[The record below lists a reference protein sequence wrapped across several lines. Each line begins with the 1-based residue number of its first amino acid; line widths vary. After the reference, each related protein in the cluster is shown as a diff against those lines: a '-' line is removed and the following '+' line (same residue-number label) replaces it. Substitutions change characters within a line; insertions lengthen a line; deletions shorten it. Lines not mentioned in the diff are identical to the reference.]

1 MLGDKAGR
9 RVGDHIHPCNG
20 VMPRTLSGVT
30 DSPAI
35 EVQGATRRFGDV
47 LALDNI
53 ALTIDAPAT
62 GLLGRN
68 GAGKS
73 TLMKAI
79 LGLVRLDAGTVRVL
93 GHDASH
99 AGDEVRRR
107 IGYAPEHECLPP
119 ELTAA
124 DLVRHLAELRG
135 LSRADAIR
143 RASEVLFAVGLE
155 EERSRVIGSFSLGM
169 RQRVKIAQ
177 TLVHAPELIIL
188 DEPTNGLDP
197 SQRSEMLD
205 VIRRVS
211 RDLGVRVLIS
221 SHILDD
227 IRRTCD
233 AVVVMRDGAV
243 TLTRPLAAEAGEH
256 DVVRV
261 ETVDA
266 AAPLVAAL
274 VAASVDC
281 EATGDHALRAV
292 VRNDDDRL
300 RIRDAAAST
309 GVGLRRMLPDGPSI
323 EDELLEAI
331 G

>member
-1 MLGDKAGR
+1 MSATPGSTTYA
-9 RVGDHIHPCNG
+9 V
-20 VMPRTLSGVT
+20 GVT
-30 DSPAI
+30 AVPAI
-35 EVQGATRRFGDV
+35 EVHGARRAYGNIV
-47 LALDNI
+47 ALDDV
-53 ALTIDAPAT
+53 TVRIDAPAT

-79 LGLVRLDAGTVRVL
+79 LGLVRLDAGEIEVL
-93 GHDASH
+93 GQDTRS
-99 AGDEVRRR
+99 AGDRIRRR

-135 LSRADAIR
+135 LSRTDAIR

-169 RQRVKIAQ
+169 RQRVKLAQ
-177 TLVHAPELIIL
+177 ALVHAPELIIL

-197 SQRSEMLD
+197 IQRSEMLE

-211 RDLGVRVLIS
+211 HDLGVRVLIS

-233 AVVVMRDGAV
+233 HVVVMQQGRV
-243 TLTRPLAAEAGEH
+243 TLDRPLAAAAGET
-256 DVVRV
+256 DVLRA
-261 ETVDA
+261 ETVEI
-266 AAPLVAAL
+266 AAPLVAGL
-274 VAASVDC
+274 VAAGLTC
-281 EATGDHALRAV
+281 EAIDARTARIAIRDDRDRDV
-292 VRNDDDRL
+292 VRDV
-300 RIRDAAAST
+300 AATT
-309 GVGLRRMLPDGPSI
+309 GVGLRRLHPDGPSI
-323 EDELLEAI
+323 EQELLEAI

>member
-1 MLGDKAGR
+1 M
-9 RVGDHIHPCNG
+9 
-20 VMPRTLSGVT
+20 SVT
-30 DSPAI
+30 TAPAI
-35 EVQGATRRFGDV
+35 VVHGASRRYGDV
-47 LALDNI
+47 TALDDVSVR
-53 ALTIDAPAT
+53 IDAAAT

-79 LGLVRLDAGTVRVL
+79 LGLVRLDAGEIEVL
-93 GHDASH
+93 GEDTRT
-99 AGDEVRRR
+99 AGDRIRRR

-135 LSRADAIR
+135 LSRTDAIR

-169 RQRVKIAQ
+169 RQRVKLAQ
-177 TLVHAPELIIL
+177 ALVHAPELIIL

-197 SQRSEMLD
+197 IQRTEMLE

-211 RDLGVRVLIS
+211 HDLGVRVLIS

-233 AVVVMRDGAV
+233 HVVVLRQGRV
-243 TLTRPLAAEAGEH
+243 TLDRPLAPTAGET
-256 DVVRV
+256 DVLRA
-261 ETVDA
+261 ESVDPI
-266 AAPLVAAL
+266 APLVATLTTAGL
-274 VAASVDC
+274 AC
-281 EATGDHALRAV
+281 EPIDDHAVRIAV
-292 VRNDDDRL
+292 RDDADRD
-300 RIRDAAAST
+300 RVRDAAAAS
-309 GVGLRRMLPDGPSI
+309 GVGLRRLHPDGPSI
-323 EDELLEAI
+323 EEALLEAI

>member
-1 MLGDKAGR
+1 MSTA
-9 RVGDHIHPCNG
+9 
-20 VMPRTLSGVT
+20 
-30 DSPAI
+30 AI
-35 EVQGATRRFGDV
+35 EVRGATRRYGDV
-47 LALDNI
+47 VALDGVDLRVE
-53 ALTIDAPAT
+53 AAAT

-79 LGLVRLDAGTVRVL
+79 LGLVRLDAGEISVL
-93 GHDASH
+93 GEDTRRH
-99 AGDEVRRR
+99 GDRIRRR

-169 RQRVKIAQ
+169 RQRVKLAQ
-177 TLVHAPELIIL
+177 ALVHAPELIIL

-197 SQRSEMLD
+197 TQRAEMLE

-211 RDLGVRVLIS
+211 HDLGVHVLIS

-233 AVVVMRDGAV
+233 HVVVLRDGRV
-243 TLTRPLAAEAGEH
+243 TLDRPLAAAAGER
-256 DVVRV
+256 DRLLV
-261 ETVDA
+261 ETVAD
-266 AAPLVAAL
+266 AAPLAAL
-274 VAASVDC
+274 LDGRGLAVEAAG
-281 EATGDHALRAV
+281 ER
-292 VRNDDDRL
+292 RL
-300 RIRDAAAST
+300 RVAVTTDADRAAVRDAAAES
-309 GVGLRRMLPDGPSI
+309 GAGLRRLHPDGPSI
-323 EDELLEAI
+323 EDQLLEAI

>member
-1 MLGDKAGR
+1 MT
-9 RVGDHIHPCNG
+9 P
-20 VMPRTLSGVT
+20 
-30 DSPAI
+30 SPAI
-35 EVQGATRRFGDV
+35 EVKGARRSYGPV
-47 LALDNI
+47 TALDDV
-53 ALTIDAPAT
+53 TVRIDAPAT

-79 LGLVRLDAGTVRVL
+79 LGLVRLDAGEIDVL
-93 GHDASH
+93 GQDTRT
-99 AGDEVRRR
+99 AGDRIRRR

-135 LSRADAIR
+135 LSRTDAIR

-169 RQRVKIAQ
+169 RQRVKLAQ
-177 TLVHAPELIIL
+177 ALVHAPELIIL

-197 SQRSEMLD
+197 IQRSEMLE

-211 RDLGVRVLIS
+211 HDLGVRVLIS

-233 AVVVMRDGAV
+233 HVVVLQQGRV
-243 TLTRPLAAEAGEH
+243 TLDRPLAATAGET
-256 DVVRV
+256 DVLRI
-261 ETVDA
+261 ETVAA
-266 AAPLVAAL
+266 AAPLVADL
-274 VAASVDC
+274 LAAGLNC
-281 EATGDHALRAV
+281 EAIDECTARVAV
-292 VRNDDDRL
+292 RDDRD
-300 RIRDAAAST
+300 RDHVRDAAAAT
-309 GVGLRRMLPDGPSI
+309 GVGLRRLHPDGPSI
-323 EDELLEAI
+323 EQQLLKAI

>member
-1 MLGDKAGR
+1 MEQ
-9 RVGDHIHPCNG
+9 P
-20 VMPRTLSGVT
+20 T
-30 DSPAI
+30 AI
-35 EVQGATRRFGDV
+35 EIRGASRRYGSIQ
-47 LALDNI
+47 ALDNVT
-53 ALTIDAPAT
+53 LTIDAPAT
-62 GLLGRN
+62 GLLGQN

-79 LGLVRLDAGTVRVL
+79 LGLVRLDAGEIDVL
-93 GHDASH
+93 GHDARRD
-99 AGDEVRRR
+99 GEQVRRR

-124 DLVRHLAELRG
+124 DLCRHLAELRG

-155 EERSRVIGSFSLGM
+155 EERSRVIGGFSLGM
-169 RQRVKIAQ
+169 RQRVKLAQ
-177 TLVHAPELIIL
+177 ALVHAPELIIL

-197 SQRSEMLD
+197 AQRAEMLD

-211 RDLGVRVLIS
+211 RDLNVRVLIS

-243 TLTRPLAAEAGEH
+243 TLARPLAAEADEA
-256 DVVRV
+256 DVLRA
-261 ETVDA
+261 ETVSDSAPFVTAMTA
-266 AAPLVAAL
+266 AGLDCTVIDTTTTLVAIRSERDRD
-274 VAASVDC
+274 V
-281 EATGDHALRAV
+281 LR
-292 VRNDDDRL
+292 DT
-300 RIRDAAAST
+300 AAST
-309 GVGLRRMLPDGPSI
+309 GVGLRRLHRDGPSI

>member
-1 MLGDKAGR
+1 MS
-9 RVGDHIHPCNG
+9 
-20 VMPRTLSGVT
+20 T
-30 DSPAI
+30 PAI
-35 EVQGATRRFGDV
+35 EVRGATRRYGAV
-47 LALDNI
+47 VALDGVD
-53 ALTIDAPAT
+53 LRVDAPAT

-79 LGLVRLDAGTVRVL
+79 LGLVRLDAGEIEVL
-93 GHDASH
+93 GEDTRRH
-99 AGDEVRRR
+99 GDRIRRR

-169 RQRVKIAQ
+169 RQRVKLAQ
-177 TLVHAPELIIL
+177 ALVHAPELIIL

-197 SQRSEMLD
+197 AQRAEMLE

-233 AVVVMRDGAV
+233 HVVVLREGRV
-243 TLTRPLAAEAGEH
+243 TLDRPLAAAAGER
-256 DVVRV
+256 DQLLL
-261 ETVDA
+261 ETVAD
-266 AAPLVAAL
+266 PAAL
-274 VAASVDC
+274 AGLLGAR
-281 EATGDHALRAV
+281 GLAV
-292 VRNDDDRL
+292 EDAGERRL
-300 RIRDAAAST
+300 RVSVVTDADRAIVRDAAAES
-309 GVGLRRMLPDGPSI
+309 GAGLRRLHPDGPSI

>member
-1 MLGDKAGR
+1 
-9 RVGDHIHPCNG
+9 VEQP
-20 VMPRTLSGVT
+20 T
-30 DSPAI
+30 AI
-35 EVQGATRRFGDV
+35 EVRGASRRYGSIQ
-47 LALDNI
+47 ALDNVT
-53 ALTIDAPAT
+53 LTIDAPAT
-62 GLLGRN
+62 GLLGQN

-79 LGLVRLDAGTVRVL
+79 LGLVRLDAGEIDVL
-93 GHDASH
+93 GHNARHD
-99 AGDEVRRR
+99 GEQVRRR

-124 DLVRHLAELRG
+124 DLCRHLAELRG

-155 EERSRVIGSFSLGM
+155 EERSRVIGGFSLGM
-169 RQRVKIAQ
+169 RQRVKLAQ
-177 TLVHAPELIIL
+177 ALVHAPELIIL

-197 SQRSEMLD
+197 AQRAEMLD

-211 RDLGVRVLIS
+211 RDLNVRVLIS

-233 AVVVMRDGAV
+233 AVVVMRGGAV
-243 TLTRPLAAEAGEH
+243 TLARPLAAEADEA
-256 DVVRV
+256 DVLLA
-261 ETVDA
+261 ETVADSAPFVAGLTTAGLDCTVLDA
-266 AAPLVAAL
+266 TTTRVAIRSA
-274 VAASVDC
+274 
-281 EATGDHALRAV
+281 GDRDVLR
-292 VRNDDDRL
+292 D
-300 RIRDAAAST
+300 IAAST
-309 GVGLRRMLPDGPSI
+309 GVGLRRLHRDGPSI

>member
-1 MLGDKAGR
+1 V
-9 RVGDHIHPCNG
+9 RVTP
-20 VMPRTLSGVT
+20 V
-30 DSPAI
+30 PAI
-35 EVQGATRRFGDV
+35 DVHGARRSYGSV
-47 LALDNI
+47 VALDDVSVR
-53 ALTIDAPAT
+53 IDAPAT

-79 LGLVRLDAGTVRVL
+79 LGLVRLDAGEIDVL
-93 GHDASH
+93 GQNTRT
-99 AGDEVRRR
+99 AGDRIRRR

-119 ELTAA
+119 ELSAA

-135 LSRADAIR
+135 LSRTDAIR

-169 RQRVKIAQ
+169 RQRVKLAQ
-177 TLVHAPELIIL
+177 ALVHAPELIIL

-197 SQRSEMLD
+197 IQRSEMLE

-211 RDLGVRVLIS
+211 HDLGVRVLIS

-233 AVVVMRDGAV
+233 HVVVLQQGRV
-243 TLTRPLAAEAGEH
+243 TLDRPLAATAGET
-256 DVVRV
+256 DVLRA
-261 ETVDA
+261 ETVADIAPLAAGLA
-266 AAPLVAAL
+266 AAGVACDTIDDRTARIPVRDDRDRELVRDVAA
-274 VAASVDC
+274 A
-281 EATGDHALRAV
+281 
-292 VRNDDDRL
+292 
-300 RIRDAAAST
+300 T
-309 GVGLRRMLPDGPSI
+309 GVGLRRLHPDGPSI
-323 EDELLEAI
+323 EQQLLEAI

>member
-1 MLGDKAGR
+1 LPTVVSATPTSTAYA
-9 RVGDHIHPCNG
+9 V
-20 VMPRTLSGVT
+20 GVT
-30 DSPAI
+30 EAPAI
-35 EVQGATRRFGDV
+35 EVHGARRAYGNV
-47 LALDNI
+47 VALDDV
-53 ALTIDAPAT
+53 TVRIDAPAT

-79 LGLVRLDAGTVRVL
+79 LGLVRLDAGEIDVL
-93 GHDASH
+93 GQDTRT
-99 AGDEVRRR
+99 AGDRIRRR

-135 LSRADAIR
+135 LSRTDAIR

-169 RQRVKIAQ
+169 RQRVKLAQ
-177 TLVHAPELIIL
+177 ALVHAPELIIL

-197 SQRSEMLD
+197 IQRSEMLE

-211 RDLGVRVLIS
+211 HDLGVRVLIS

-233 AVVVMRDGAV
+233 HVVVMQQGRV
-243 TLTRPLAAEAGEH
+243 TLDRPLAAAAGET
-256 DVVRV
+256 DVLRA
-261 ETVDA
+261 ETVED
-266 AAPLVAAL
+266 AAPLVAGL
-274 VAASVDC
+274 VAAGLTC
-281 EATGDHALRAV
+281 EAIDARTARVAI
-292 VRNDDDRL
+292 RDDRD
-300 RIRDAAAST
+300 RDLVRDVAATT
-309 GVGLRRMLPDGPSI
+309 GVGLRRLHPDGPSI
-323 EDELLEAI
+323 EEELLEAI

>member
-1 MLGDKAGR
+1 M
-9 RVGDHIHPCNG
+9 
-20 VMPRTLSGVT
+20 SGP
-30 DSPAI
+30 PAI
-35 EVQGATRRFGDV
+35 EVRGAVRRYGPV
-47 LALDNI
+47 VALDGVD
-53 ALTIDAPAT
+53 LTVDAPAT

-79 LGLVRLDAGTVRVL
+79 LGLVRLDEGSVQVL
-93 GHDASH
+93 GADTARE
-99 AGDEVRRR
+99 GDRVRRR

-169 RQRVKIAQ
+169 RQRVKLAQ
-177 TLVHAPELIIL
+177 ALVHAPELVIL

-197 SQRSEMLD
+197 AQRSEMLE

-233 AVVVMRDGAV
+233 HVVVMREGRV
-243 TLTRPLAAEAGEH
+243 TLDRPLAARAGEDDSMLIETVADPAPLLALLSGRGLHVEAAGEH
-256 DVVRV
+256 R
-261 ETVDA
+261 
-266 AAPLVAAL
+266 
-274 VAASVDC
+274 
-281 EATGDHALRAV
+281 LRA
-292 VRNDDDRL
+292 RITGPADRAA
-300 RIRDAAAST
+300 IRDAAAEA
-309 GVGLRRMLPDGPSI
+309 GAGLRRLHPDGPSI

>member
-1 MLGDKAGR
+1 
-9 RVGDHIHPCNG
+9 V
-20 VMPRTLSGVT
+20 GVT
-30 DSPAI
+30 AVPAI
-35 EVQGATRRFGDV
+35 EVHGARRAYGNIV
-47 LALDNI
+47 ALDDV
-53 ALTIDAPAT
+53 TVRIDAPAT

-79 LGLVRLDAGTVRVL
+79 LGLVRLDAGEIEVL
-93 GHDASH
+93 GQDTRS
-99 AGDEVRRR
+99 AGDRIRRR

-135 LSRADAIR
+135 LSRTDAIR

-169 RQRVKIAQ
+169 RQRVKLAQ
-177 TLVHAPELIIL
+177 ALVHAPELIIL

-197 SQRSEMLD
+197 IQRSEMLE

-211 RDLGVRVLIS
+211 HDLGVRVLIS

-233 AVVVMRDGAV
+233 HVVVMQQGRV
-243 TLTRPLAAEAGEH
+243 TLDRPLAAAAGET
-256 DVVRV
+256 DVLRA
-261 ETVDA
+261 ETVEI
-266 AAPLVAAL
+266 AAPLVAGL
-274 VAASVDC
+274 VAAGLTC
-281 EATGDHALRAV
+281 EAIDARTARIAIRDDRDRDV
-292 VRNDDDRL
+292 VRDV
-300 RIRDAAAST
+300 AATT
-309 GVGLRRMLPDGPSI
+309 GVGLRRLHPDGPSI
-323 EDELLEAI
+323 EQELLEAI

>member
-1 MLGDKAGR
+1 
-9 RVGDHIHPCNG
+9 VP
-20 VMPRTLSGVT
+20 VT
-30 DSPAI
+30 DGPAI
-35 EVQGATRRFGDV
+35 EVRDATRRYGSV
-47 LALDNI
+47 VALDGVDLAIN
-53 ALTIDAPAT
+53 APAT

-79 LGLVRLDAGTVRVL
+79 LGLVRLDTGAVRVL
-93 GHDASH
+93 GADTAKE
-99 AGDEVRRR
+99 GDRVRRR

-169 RQRVKIAQ
+169 RQRVKLAQ
-177 TLVHAPELIIL
+177 ALVHAPELIIL

-197 SQRSEMLD
+197 AQRAEMLE

-233 AVVVMRDGAV
+233 HVVVMRAGRV
-243 TLTRPLAAEAGEH
+243 TLDRPLAARAGE
-256 DVVRV
+256 DDSVLV
-261 ETVDA
+261 ETVADP
-266 AAPLVAAL
+266 APLVALLGARG
-274 VAASVDC
+274 V
-281 EATGDHALRAV
+281 HAEPAGERRLRA
-292 VRNDDDRL
+292 RITGPGDRAA
-300 RIRDAAAST
+300 IRDAAAEAGT
-309 GVGLRRMLPDGPSI
+309 GLRRLTPDGPSI

>member
-1 MLGDKAGR
+1 MTA
-9 RVGDHIHPCNG
+9 V
-20 VMPRTLSGVT
+20 
-30 DSPAI
+30 PAI
-35 EVQGATRRFGDV
+35 EVHGARRAYGSV
-47 LALDNI
+47 LALDDV
-53 ALTIDAPAT
+53 TVRIDAPAT

-79 LGLVRLDAGTVRVL
+79 LGLVRLDAGQIDVL
-93 GHDASH
+93 GEDTRT
-99 AGDEVRRR
+99 AGDRIRRR

-135 LSRADAIR
+135 LSRTDAIR

-169 RQRVKIAQ
+169 RQRVKLAQ
-177 TLVHAPELIIL
+177 ALVHAPELIIL

-197 SQRSEMLD
+197 IQRAEMLE

-211 RDLGVRVLIS
+211 HDLGVRVLIS

-233 AVVVMRDGAV
+233 HVVVLQQGRV
-243 TLTRPLAAEAGEH
+243 TLDRPLAATADET
-256 DVVRV
+256 DVLRA
-261 ETVDA
+261 ETVED

-274 VAASVDC
+274 ADAGVAC
-281 EATGDHALRAV
+281 EAIDTRTARIP
-292 VRNDDDRL
+292 VRDDRD
-300 RIRDAAAST
+300 RDLVRDVAAST
-309 GVGLRRMLPDGPSI
+309 GVGLRRLHPDGPSI
-323 EDELLEAI
+323 EQQLLEAI

>member
-1 MLGDKAGR
+1 MSTSESATPGSSTYA
-9 RVGDHIHPCNG
+9 V
-20 VMPRTLSGVT
+20 GVT
-30 DSPAI
+30 AAPAI
-35 EVQGATRRFGDV
+35 VVHGARRAYGSV
-47 LALDNI
+47 LALDDV
-53 ALTIDAPAT
+53 TVRIDAPAT

-79 LGLVRLDAGTVRVL
+79 LGLVRLDAGEIEVL
-93 GHDASH
+93 GEDTRK
-99 AGDEVRRR
+99 AGDRIRRR

-135 LSRADAIR
+135 LSRTDAIR

-169 RQRVKIAQ
+169 RQRVKLAQ
-177 TLVHAPELIIL
+177 ALVHAPELIIL

-197 SQRSEMLD
+197 IQRSEMLE

-211 RDLGVRVLIS
+211 HDLGVRVLIS

-233 AVVVMRDGAV
+233 PVVVMQQGRV
-243 TLTRPLAAEAGEH
+243 TLDRPLAAEAGET
-256 DVVRV
+256 DVLRA
-261 ETVDA
+261 ETVED
-266 AAPLVAAL
+266 AAPLVAGLAAAGL
-274 VAASVDC
+274 TCEAIDAKTARVAIRDDRDRDLVRDVAA
-281 EATGDHALRAV
+281 T
-292 VRNDDDRL
+292 
-300 RIRDAAAST
+300 T
-309 GVGLRRMLPDGPSI
+309 GVGLRRLHPDGPSI
-323 EDELLEAI
+323 EQELLEAI

>member
-1 MLGDKAGR
+1 MTA
-9 RVGDHIHPCNG
+9 V
-20 VMPRTLSGVT
+20 
-30 DSPAI
+30 PAI
-35 EVQGATRRFGDV
+35 EVHGARRAYGNIV
-47 LALDNI
+47 ALDDV
-53 ALTIDAPAT
+53 TVRIDAPAT

-79 LGLVRLDAGTVRVL
+79 LGLVRLDAGEIEVL
-93 GHDASH
+93 GQDTRS
-99 AGDEVRRR
+99 AGDRIRRR

-135 LSRADAIR
+135 LSRTDAIR

-169 RQRVKIAQ
+169 RQRVKLAQ
-177 TLVHAPELIIL
+177 ALVHAPELIIL

-197 SQRSEMLD
+197 IQRSEMLE

-211 RDLGVRVLIS
+211 HDLGVRVLIS

-233 AVVVMRDGAV
+233 HVVVMQQGRV
-243 TLTRPLAAEAGEH
+243 TLDRPLAAAAGET
-256 DVVRV
+256 DVLRA
-261 ETVDA
+261 ETVEV
-266 AAPLVAAL
+266 AAPLVAGL
-274 VAASVDC
+274 VAAGLTC
-281 EATGDHALRAV
+281 EAIDARTARIAI
-292 VRNDDDRL
+292 RDDRD
-300 RIRDAAAST
+300 RDLVRDVAATT
-309 GVGLRRMLPDGPSI
+309 GVGLRRLHPDGPSI
-323 EDELLEAI
+323 EQELLEAI

>member
-1 MLGDKAGR
+1 VTG
-9 RVGDHIHPCNG
+9 HP
-20 VMPRTLSGVT
+20 V
-30 DSPAI
+30 I
-35 EVQGATRRFGDV
+35 EVHGATRRFGSI
-47 LALDNI
+47 LALHNVD
-53 ALTIDAPAT
+53 LTIDAPAT

-79 LGLVRLDAGTVRVL
+79 LGLVRLDEGTVRVL
-93 GHDASH
+93 GHDA
-99 AGDEVRRR
+99 ARDGDEVRRR

-197 SQRSEMLD
+197 SQRAEMLE

-243 TLTRPLAAEAGEH
+243 TLTRPLAAEAGEQ
-256 DVVRV
+256 DIVQI
-261 ETVDA
+261 ETVQM
-266 AAPLVAAL
+266 AAPLITAL
-274 VAASVDC
+274 TREGLDC
-281 EATGDHALRAV
+281 EATGDHTARIV
-292 VRNDDDRL
+292 VRNPDDRL
-300 RIRDAAAST
+300 RIRDAAATT
-309 GVGLRRMLPDGPSI
+309 GVGVRRLLPDGPSI

>member
-1 MLGDKAGR
+1 MSTIESATPGSTTYA
-9 RVGDHIHPCNG
+9 V
-20 VMPRTLSGVT
+20 GVT
-30 DSPAI
+30 AAPAI
-35 EVQGATRRFGDV
+35 VVHGARRAYGSV
-47 LALDNI
+47 LALDDV
-53 ALTIDAPAT
+53 TVRIDAPAT

-79 LGLVRLDAGTVRVL
+79 LGLVRLDAGEIEVL
-93 GHDASH
+93 GEDTRK
-99 AGDEVRRR
+99 AGDRIRRR

-135 LSRADAIR
+135 LSRTDAIR

-169 RQRVKIAQ
+169 RQRVKLAQ
-177 TLVHAPELIIL
+177 ALVHAPELIIL

-197 SQRSEMLD
+197 IQRSEMLE

-211 RDLGVRVLIS
+211 HDLGVRVLIS

-233 AVVVMRDGAV
+233 HVVVMQQGRV
-243 TLTRPLAAEAGEH
+243 TLDRPLAAEAGET
-256 DVVRV
+256 DVLRA
-261 ETVDA
+261 ETVEYA
-266 AAPLVAAL
+266 TPLVAGLAAAGL
-274 VAASVDC
+274 TCEAIDAKTARIAIRDDRDRDLVRDVAA
-281 EATGDHALRAV
+281 T
-292 VRNDDDRL
+292 
-300 RIRDAAAST
+300 T
-309 GVGLRRMLPDGPSI
+309 GVGLRRLHPDGPSI
-323 EDELLEAI
+323 EQELLEAI

>member
-1 MLGDKAGR
+1 MGVSGPGSRCAYAV
-9 RVGDHIHPCNG
+9 RV
-20 VMPRTLSGVT
+20 TAA
-30 DSPAI
+30 PAI
-35 EVQGATRRFGDV
+35 EVHGARRAYGNV
-47 LALDNI
+47 LALDDV
-53 ALTIDAPAT
+53 TVSIDAPAT

-79 LGLVRLDAGTVRVL
+79 LGLVRLDAGEIDVL
-93 GHDASH
+93 GQNTRT
-99 AGDEVRRR
+99 AGDRIRRR

-135 LSRADAIR
+135 LSRTDAIR

-169 RQRVKIAQ
+169 RQRVKLAQ
-177 TLVHAPELIIL
+177 ALVHAPELIIL

-197 SQRSEMLD
+197 IQRGEMLE

-211 RDLGVRVLIS
+211 HDLGVRVLIS

-233 AVVVMRDGAV
+233 HVVVLRQGAV
-243 TLTRPLAAEAGEH
+243 TLDRPLAATAGES
-256 DVVRV
+256 DVLRV

-266 AAPLVAAL
+266 VAPLAEQLAASGLACEPLDEHAVRVAIRSDRDRDLVRDVAA
-274 VAASVDC
+274 A
-281 EATGDHALRAV
+281 
-292 VRNDDDRL
+292 
-300 RIRDAAAST
+300 T
-309 GVGLRRMLPDGPSI
+309 GVGLRRLHPDGPSI
-323 EDELLEAI
+323 EQQLLEAI

>member
-1 MLGDKAGR
+1 MSTIESATPGSTTYA
-9 RVGDHIHPCNG
+9 V
-20 VMPRTLSGVT
+20 GVT
-30 DSPAI
+30 AAPAI
-35 EVQGATRRFGDV
+35 VVHGARRAYGSV
-47 LALDNI
+47 LALDDV
-53 ALTIDAPAT
+53 TVRIDAPAT

-79 LGLVRLDAGTVRVL
+79 LGLVRLDAGEIEVL
-93 GHDASH
+93 GEDTRK
-99 AGDEVRRR
+99 AGDRIRRR

-135 LSRADAIR
+135 LSRTDAIR

-169 RQRVKIAQ
+169 RQRVKLAQ
-177 TLVHAPELIIL
+177 ALVHAPELIIL

-197 SQRSEMLD
+197 IQRSEMLE

-211 RDLGVRVLIS
+211 HDLGVRVLFS

-233 AVVVMRDGAV
+233 HVVVMQQGRV
-243 TLTRPLAAEAGEH
+243 TLDRPLAAEAGET
-256 DVVRV
+256 DVLRA
-261 ETVDA
+261 ETVEYA
-266 AAPLVAAL
+266 TPLVAGLAAAGL
-274 VAASVDC
+274 TCEAIDAKTARIAIRDDRDRDLVRDVAA
-281 EATGDHALRAV
+281 T
-292 VRNDDDRL
+292 
-300 RIRDAAAST
+300 T
-309 GVGLRRMLPDGPSI
+309 GVGLRRLHPDGPSI
-323 EDELLEAI
+323 EQELLEAI

>member
-1 MLGDKAGR
+1 MEQ
-9 RVGDHIHPCNG
+9 P
-20 VMPRTLSGVT
+20 T
-30 DSPAI
+30 AI
-35 EVQGATRRFGDV
+35 EARGASRRYGSIQ
-47 LALDNI
+47 ALDNVT
-53 ALTIDAPAT
+53 LTIDAPAT
-62 GLLGRN
+62 GLLGQN

-79 LGLVRLDAGTVRVL
+79 LGLVRLDAGEIDVL
-93 GHDASH
+93 GHNARRD
-99 AGDEVRRR
+99 GEQVRRR

-124 DLVRHLAELRG
+124 DLCRHLAELRG

-155 EERSRVIGSFSLGM
+155 EERSRVIGGFSLGM
-169 RQRVKIAQ
+169 RQRVKLAQ
-177 TLVHAPELIIL
+177 ALVHAPDLIIL

-197 SQRSEMLD
+197 AQRAEMLD

-211 RDLGVRVLIS
+211 RDLNVRVLIS

-243 TLTRPLAAEAGEH
+243 TLARPLAAEADEA
-256 DVVRV
+256 DVLLD
-261 ETVDA
+261 ETVADSAPFVAGLTAAGLDCTVLDA
-266 AAPLVAAL
+266 TTTRVAIR
-274 VAASVDC
+274 S
-281 EATGDHALRAV
+281 EGDRDVLR
-292 VRNDDDRL
+292 D
-300 RIRDAAAST
+300 IAAST
-309 GVGLRRMLPDGPSI
+309 GVGLRRLHRDGPSI

>member
-1 MLGDKAGR
+1 MSATPASTTYA
-9 RVGDHIHPCNG
+9 V
-20 VMPRTLSGVT
+20 GVT
-30 DSPAI
+30 TSPAI
-35 EVQGATRRFGDV
+35 EVHGARRAYGKV
-47 LALDNI
+47 VALDDV
-53 ALTIDAPAT
+53 TVRIDAPAT

-79 LGLVRLDAGTVRVL
+79 LGLVRLDAGEIDVL
-93 GHDASH
+93 GENTRT
-99 AGDEVRRR
+99 AGDRIRRR

-135 LSRADAIR
+135 LSRTDAIR

-169 RQRVKIAQ
+169 RQRVKLAQ
-177 TLVHAPELIIL
+177 ALVHAPELIIL

-197 SQRSEMLD
+197 IQRGEMLE

-211 RDLGVRVLIS
+211 HDLGVRVLIS

-233 AVVVMRDGAV
+233 HVVVLRQGSV
-243 TLTRPLAAEAGEH
+243 TLDRPLAAAAGES
-256 DVVRV
+256 DVLRI
-261 ETVDA
+261 ETVEA
-266 AAPLVAAL
+266 AAPLVAGL
-274 VAASVDC
+274 TAAGLTC
-281 EATGDHALRAV
+281 ETI
-292 VRNDDDRL
+292 DDRTA
-300 RIRDAAAST
+300 RVTIRSEVDRDLVRDIAATT
-309 GVGLRRMLPDGPSI
+309 GVGLRRLHPDGPSI
-323 EDELLEAI
+323 EQQLLEAI

>member
-1 MLGDKAGR
+1 MSAA
-9 RVGDHIHPCNG
+9 
-20 VMPRTLSGVT
+20 
-30 DSPAI
+30 PAI
-35 EVQGATRRFGDV
+35 EVHGATRRFGPV
-47 LALDNI
+47 VALDGVD
-53 ALTIDAPAT
+53 LRIDAPAT

-73 TLMKAI
+73 TLMKAV
-79 LGLVRLDAGTVRVL
+79 LGLVRLDAGEICVL
-93 GHDASH
+93 GEDTRR
-99 AGDEVRRR
+99 AGDRIRRR

-135 LSRADAIR
+135 LSRTDAIR

-169 RQRVKIAQ
+169 RQRVKLAQ
-177 TLVHAPELIIL
+177 ALVHAPDLIIL

-197 SQRSEMLD
+197 IQRAEMLE

-211 RDLGVRVLIS
+211 HDLGVRVLIS

-233 AVVVMRDGAV
+233 HVVVLREGRV
-243 TLTRPLAAEAGEH
+243 TLDRPLAAAAGEA
-256 DVVRV
+256 DVLRA
-261 ETVDA
+261 ETVEPA
-266 AAPLVAAL
+266 AAL
-274 VAASVDC
+274 VAGLVAAGVTC
-281 EATGDHALRAV
+281 EAI
-292 VRNDDDRL
+292 DDRTA
-300 RIRDAAAST
+300 RIAVRDDRDRDLVRDTAAAT
-309 GVGLRRMLPDGPSI
+309 GVGLRRLHPDGPSI
-323 EDELLEAI
+323 EEQLLEAI

>member
-1 MLGDKAGR
+1 MTPA
-9 RVGDHIHPCNG
+9 
-20 VMPRTLSGVT
+20 
-30 DSPAI
+30 PAI
-35 EVQGATRRFGDV
+35 VVQGARRSYGSV
-47 LALDNI
+47 VALDDV
-53 ALTIDAPAT
+53 TVRIDAPAT

-79 LGLVRLDAGTVRVL
+79 LGLVRLDAGEIEVL
-93 GHDASH
+93 GQDTRT
-99 AGDEVRRR
+99 AGDRIRRR

-135 LSRADAIR
+135 LSRTDAIR

-169 RQRVKIAQ
+169 RQRVKLAQ
-177 TLVHAPELIIL
+177 ALVHAPDLIIL

-197 SQRSEMLD
+197 IQRSEMLE

-211 RDLGVRVLIS
+211 QDLGVRVLIS

-233 AVVVMRDGAV
+233 HVVVMRQGSV
-243 TLTRPLAAEAGEH
+243 TLNRPLAAAAGET
-256 DVVRV
+256 DVLRA
-261 ETVDA
+261 ETVA
-266 AAPLVAAL
+266 PAAPLISGL
-274 VAASVDC
+274 VAAGLTCTAID
-281 EATGDHALRAV
+281 ERTARIA
-292 VRNDDDRL
+292 
-300 RIRDAAAST
+300 IRDDGDRDLVRDTAAAT
-309 GVGLRRMLPDGPSI
+309 GVGLRRLHPDGPSI
-323 EDELLEAI
+323 EEELLEAI

>member
-1 MLGDKAGR
+1 MT
-9 RVGDHIHPCNG
+9 P
-20 VMPRTLSGVT
+20 
-30 DSPAI
+30 SPAI
-35 EVQGATRRFGDV
+35 EVKGARRSYGPV
-47 LALDNI
+47 TALDDV
-53 ALTIDAPAT
+53 TVRIDAPAT

-79 LGLVRLDAGTVRVL
+79 LGLVRLDAGEIDVL
-93 GHDASH
+93 GQDTRT
-99 AGDEVRRR
+99 AGDRIRRR

-135 LSRADAIR
+135 LSRTDAIR

-169 RQRVKIAQ
+169 RQRVKLAQ
-177 TLVHAPELIIL
+177 ALVHAPELIIL

-197 SQRSEMLD
+197 IQRSEMLE

-211 RDLGVRVLIS
+211 HDLGVRVLIS

-233 AVVVMRDGAV
+233 HVVVLQQGRV
-243 TLTRPLAAEAGEH
+243 TLDRPLAATAGET
-256 DVVRV
+256 DVLRI
-261 ETVDA
+261 ETVAA
-266 AAPLVAAL
+266 AAPLVADL
-274 VAASVDC
+274 LAAGLNC
-281 EATGDHALRAV
+281 EAIDERTARVAVRDDH
-292 VRNDDDRL
+292 DRDQV
-300 RIRDAAAST
+300 RDAAAAT
-309 GVGLRRMLPDGPSI
+309 GVGLRRLHPDGPSI
-323 EDELLEAI
+323 EQQLLKAI

>member
-1 MLGDKAGR
+1 MSAA
-9 RVGDHIHPCNG
+9 
-20 VMPRTLSGVT
+20 
-30 DSPAI
+30 PAI
-35 EVQGATRRFGDV
+35 EVHGASRRFGAV
-47 LALDNI
+47 QALDGVD
-53 ALTIDAPAT
+53 LVIDAPAT

-73 TLMKAI
+73 TLMKAA
-79 LGLVRLDAGTVRVL
+79 LGLVRLDAGSVRVL
-93 GHDASH
+93 GFDAGRD
-99 AGDEVRRR
+99 GDRVRRR

-135 LSRADAIR
+135 LSRPDAIR

-177 TLVHAPELIIL
+177 ALVHAPELIIL

-197 SQRSEMLD
+197 AQRAEMLE

-233 AVVVMRDGAV
+233 HVVVLRGGRV
-243 TLTRPLAAEAGEH
+243 TLDRPLAAAAGEE
-256 DVVRV
+256 DSLLV
-261 ETVDA
+261 ETIGE

-274 VAASVDC
+274 TQRNVAA
-281 EATGDHALRAV
+281 EAIDGTRLRA
-292 VRNDDDRL
+292 RITTPADRL
-300 RIRDAAAST
+300 AVRDAAADA
-309 GVGLRRMLPDGPSI
+309 GVGLRRMHPDGPSI

>member
-1 MLGDKAGR
+1 VA
-9 RVGDHIHPCNG
+9 
-20 VMPRTLSGVT
+20 VT
-30 DSPAI
+30 PAI
-35 EVQGATRRFGDV
+35 EVRGARRSYGSV
-47 LALDNI
+47 VALDDV
-53 ALTIDAPAT
+53 TVRIDAPAT

-79 LGLVRLDAGTVRVL
+79 LGLVRLDGGEIDVL
-93 GHDASH
+93 GENARTH
-99 AGDEVRRR
+99 GDRIRRR

-177 TLVHAPELIIL
+177 ALVHAPELIIL

-197 SQRSEMLD
+197 TQRAEMLE

-211 RDLGVRVLIS
+211 QDLGVRVLIS

-233 AVVVMRDGAV
+233 HVVVLRQGRV
-243 TLTRPLAAEAGEH
+243 TLDRPLAASAGE
-256 DVVRV
+256 DDELLI
-261 ETVDA
+261 ETVGDS
-266 AAPLVAAL
+266 APLLAAL
-274 VAASVDC
+274 TARGIATEPAGEQRLRARIARDEDRASV
-281 EATGDHALRAV
+281 
-292 VRNDDDRL
+292 
-300 RIRDAAAST
+300 RDAAAET
-309 GVGLRRMLPDGPSI
+309 GSGLRRLHPAGPSI

>member
-1 MLGDKAGR
+1 
-9 RVGDHIHPCNG
+9 V
-20 VMPRTLSGVT
+20 SGAP
-30 DSPAI
+30 SI
-35 EVQGATRRFGDV
+35 EVRGAVRSYGPV
-47 LALDNI
+47 VALDGVD
-53 ALTIDAPAT
+53 LSVDAPAT

-79 LGLVRLDAGTVRVL
+79 LGLVRLDQGSVQVL
-93 GHDASH
+93 GADTARE
-99 AGDEVRRR
+99 GDRVRRR

-155 EERSRVIGSFSLGM
+155 EERSRVIESFSLGM
-169 RQRVKIAQ
+169 RQRVKLAQ
-177 TLVHAPELIIL
+177 ALVHAPELVIL

-197 SQRSEMLD
+197 AQRTEMLE

-233 AVVVMRDGAV
+233 PVVVMREGRV
-243 TLTRPLAAEAGEH
+243 TLDRPLAARAGE
-256 DVVRV
+256 DDSMLI
-261 ETVDA
+261 ETVADP
-266 AAPLVAAL
+266 APLLALLSGRGLQVEAA
-274 VAASVDC
+274 
-281 EATGDHALRAV
+281 GALRLRA
-292 VRNDDDRL
+292 RISGPADRVA
-300 RIRDAAAST
+300 IRDAAAET
-309 GVGLRRMLPDGPSI
+309 GAGLRRLHPDGPSI
-323 EDELLEAI
+323 EDELLAAI

>member
-1 MLGDKAGR
+1 
-9 RVGDHIHPCNG
+9 VEQP
-20 VMPRTLSGVT
+20 T
-30 DSPAI
+30 AI
-35 EVQGATRRFGDV
+35 EVRGASRRYGSIQ
-47 LALDNI
+47 ALDNVT
-53 ALTIDAPAT
+53 LTIDAPAT
-62 GLLGRN
+62 GLLGQN

-79 LGLVRLDAGTVRVL
+79 LGLVRLDAGEIDVL
-93 GHDASH
+93 GHNARHD
-99 AGDEVRRR
+99 GEQVRRH

-124 DLVRHLAELRG
+124 DLCRHLAELRG

-155 EERSRVIGSFSLGM
+155 EERSRVIGGFSLGM
-169 RQRVKIAQ
+169 RQRVKLAQ
-177 TLVHAPELIIL
+177 ALVHAPELIIL

-197 SQRSEMLD
+197 AQRAEMLD

-211 RDLGVRVLIS
+211 RDLNVRVLIS

-233 AVVVMRDGAV
+233 AVVVMRGGAV
-243 TLTRPLAAEAGEH
+243 TLARPLAAEADEA
-256 DVVRV
+256 DVLLA
-261 ETVDA
+261 ETVADSAPFVAGLTTAGLDCTVLDA
-266 AAPLVAAL
+266 TTTRVAIRSA
-274 VAASVDC
+274 
-281 EATGDHALRAV
+281 GDRDVLR
-292 VRNDDDRL
+292 D
-300 RIRDAAAST
+300 IAAST
-309 GVGLRRMLPDGPSI
+309 GVGLRRLHRDGPSI

>member
-1 MLGDKAGR
+1 MAAA
-9 RVGDHIHPCNG
+9 
-20 VMPRTLSGVT
+20 
-30 DSPAI
+30 PAI
-35 EVQGATRRFGDV
+35 DVRGATRRYGPV
-47 LALDNI
+47 LALADVD
-53 ALTIDAPAT
+53 LRIDAPAT

-79 LGLVRLDAGTVRVL
+79 LGLVRLDAGSISVL
-93 GHDASH
+93 GHDTARD
-99 AGDEVRRR
+99 GDAIRRR

-135 LSRADAIR
+135 LSRPDAIR

-169 RQRVKIAQ
+169 RQRVKLAQ
-177 TLVHAPELIIL
+177 ALVHAPELIIL

-197 SQRSEMLD
+197 AQRAEMLE

-233 AVVVMRDGAV
+233 HVVVLRDGGV
-243 TLTRPLAAEAGEH
+243 TLDRPLAATAGER
-256 DVVRV
+256 DVLRA
-261 ETVDA
+261 ETVDD
-266 AAPLVAAL
+266 AAPLVAGL
-274 VAASVDC
+274 AAAGLAC
-281 EATGDHALRAV
+281 EAVDARSARVHVASDA
-292 VRNDDDRL
+292 DRDL
-300 RIRDAAAST
+300 IRDIAAAT
-309 GVGLRRMLPDGPSI
+309 GVGLRRLHPDGPSI
-323 EDELLEAI
+323 EQQLLEAI

>member
-1 MLGDKAGR
+1 MS
-9 RVGDHIHPCNG
+9 
-20 VMPRTLSGVT
+20 T
-30 DSPAI
+30 PAI
-35 EVQGATRRFGDV
+35 EVRGATRRYGAV
-47 LALDNI
+47 VALDGVD
-53 ALTIDAPAT
+53 LRVDAPAT

-79 LGLVRLDAGTVRVL
+79 LGLVRLDAGEIEVL
-93 GHDASH
+93 GEDTRRH
-99 AGDEVRRR
+99 GDRIRRR

-169 RQRVKIAQ
+169 RQRVKLAQ
-177 TLVHAPELIIL
+177 ALVHAPELIIL

-197 SQRSEMLD
+197 AQRTEMLE

-233 AVVVMRDGAV
+233 HVVVLREGRV
-243 TLTRPLAAEAGEH
+243 TLDRPLAAAAGER
-256 DVVRV
+256 DQLLL
-261 ETVDA
+261 ETVAD
-266 AAPLVAAL
+266 PAAL
-274 VAASVDC
+274 AGLLGAR
-281 EATGDHALRAV
+281 GLAV
-292 VRNDDDRL
+292 EDAGERRL
-300 RIRDAAAST
+300 RVSVVTDADRAIVRDAAAES
-309 GVGLRRMLPDGPSI
+309 GAGLRRLHPDGPSI

>member
-1 MLGDKAGR
+1 MYRDALTRNTAKRAYALP
-9 RVGDHIHPCNG
+9 VA
-20 VMPRTLSGVT
+20 SE
-30 DSPAI
+30 PAI
-35 EVQGATRRFGDV
+35 EVRGVHKRYGSV
-47 LALDNI
+47 VALDNVD
-53 ALTIDAPAT
+53 LTIDAPAT

-73 TLMKAI
+73 TLMKVI
-79 LGLVRLDAGTVRVL
+79 LGLVRQDAGEVRVL
-93 GHDASH
+93 GYDASTD
-99 AGDEVRRR
+99 GERVRRR

-135 LSRADAIR
+135 LSRPDAIR

-177 TLVHAPELIIL
+177 ALVHAPELIIL

-197 SQRSEMLD
+197 SQRAEMLD

-233 AVVVMRDGAV
+233 AVIVLRDGAV
-243 TLTRPLAAEAGEH
+243 TLARPLQATADEE
-256 DVVRV
+256 DVLRV
-261 ETVDA
+261 ETVGEI
-266 AAPLVAAL
+266 APLVTALTAAGIACEPVTATIAQ
-274 VAASVDC
+274 VAIRSPLD
-281 EATGDHALRAV
+281 V
-292 VRNDDDRL
+292 VL
-300 RIRDAAAST
+300 IRDLCADS
-309 GVGLRRMLPDGPSI
+309 GLGLRRLQQNGPSI
-323 EDELLEAI
+323 EDELLAAI